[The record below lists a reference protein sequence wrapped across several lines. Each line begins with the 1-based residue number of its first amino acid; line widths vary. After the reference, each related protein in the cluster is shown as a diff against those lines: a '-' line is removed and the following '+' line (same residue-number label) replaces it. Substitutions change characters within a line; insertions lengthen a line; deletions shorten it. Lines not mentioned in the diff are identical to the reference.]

1 MGGGKRHLNES
12 GIGVQGLREQKE
24 EGKRREKRKEKRRG
38 KKKRQTR
45 HLDASVV
52 VVEREK

>member
-24 EGKRREKRKEKRRG
+24 EGKRREKRKEKRRQ